1 MTRSTGQQ
9 HVCSQPVESQAL
21 QYAQL
26 PAGVEPAPIGGPS
39 GALATIIICPG
50 LALHALAPFKLQYSL
65 SAPMIVTA
73 ETTGHCV
80 LGPTARLPLASTLDV
95 LSGRLGFGLDDS
107 GWAAASILLG

>member
-1 MTRSTGQQ
+1 
-9 HVCSQPVESQAL
+9 
-21 QYAQL
+21 
-26 PAGVEPAPIGGPS
+26 
-39 GALATIIICPG
+39 
-50 LALHALAPFKLQYSL
+50 
-65 SAPMIVTA
+65 MIVTA